1 LALATSLEKK
11 RSAILVADT
20 IEKVPV
26 CDELRNRAT
35 GSVTFETVRLAG
47 TFKHFR
53 LKVPVDIRLL

>member
-1 LALATSLEKK
+1 
-11 RSAILVADT
+11 
-20 IEKVPV
+20 VPV

-35 GSVTFETVRLAG
+35 ASVTFETVRLAG